1 VSGEP
6 RDDAFALAPAAPAAA
21 GPATGPA
28 PGRKPEWL
36 RMKRQGGP
44 DYNDLKRLLRTS
56 RLNTVCESA
65 NCPNRGECFAS
76 RTATF
81 MLLGDVC
88 TRHCTFCN
96 IPGGRVATVDNDE
109 PRRVAEAVRELALR
123 FAVVT
128 SVNRDD
134 LPDGGAAH
142 FAATIRAIRRL
153 VPGCGVEVL
162 IPDFLGDAL
171 ALESVLEARPE
182 VLNHNLETVPRLYP
196 ALRPQADYRRSL
208 QVLSRSRQ
216 WADGFDAAV
225 RVKTGIMVGVG
236 ETCDE
241 VLDLMR
247 DAVAHGVQV
256 LTIGQYLQPTAKH
269 HPVTRWVAPDE
280 FVHYAE
286 AGRSLGLEW
295 VESGP
300 LVRSS
305 YHAREQSQAAGTGL
319 GLAGTAGADAG

>member
-1 VSGEP
+1 MSTTP
-6 RDDAFALAPAAPAAA
+6 RDDAAPSPPAAA
-21 GPATGPA
+21 RAPRVA
-28 PGRKPEWL
+28 PGRKPDWL
-36 RMKRQGGP
+36 RMARQGGAE
-44 DYNDLKRLLRTS
+44 YNDLKRLLRSS

-65 NCPNRGECFAS
+65 NCPNRGECFGS

-81 MLLGDVC
+81 MLLGEVC
-88 TRHCTFCN
+88 TRRCTFCN
-96 IPGGRVATVDNDE
+96 IPGGRVAAVDADE
-109 PRRVAEAVRELALR
+109 PRRVAEAVRELGLR

-142 FAATIRAIRRL
+142 FAATIRAIRRT

-162 IPDFLGDAL
+162 IPDFRGDRP
-171 ALESVLEARPE
+171 ALETVLEARPE

-196 ALRPQADYRRSL
+196 ALRPQAAYLRSL
-208 QVLSRSRQ
+208 QLLGRARQ
-216 WADGFDAAV
+216 WADRLGAAV

-256 LTIGQYLQPTAKH
+256 LTIGQYLQPTVAH
-269 HPVTRWVAPDE
+269 HPVARWVPPDE
-280 FVHYAE
+280 FTRYAE
-286 AGRSLGLEW
+286 AGRAFGLEW
-295 VESGP
+295 VEAGP

-305 YHAREQSQAAGTGL
+305 YHAREQAQGDGDRREQPGAAG
-319 GLAGTAGADAG
+319 AGGG

>member
-1 VSGEP
+1 MSGAD
-6 RDDAFALAPAAPAAA
+6 RDDPFPLAPIPGASAPD
-21 GPATGPA
+21 GPEGAVATR
-28 PGRKPEWL
+28 RKPDWL
-36 RMKRQGGP
+36 RMKRQGGA
-44 DYNDLKRLLRTS
+44 DYNDVKRLLRTS

-81 MLLGDVC
+81 LLLGEVC
-88 TRHCTFCN
+88 TRRCTFCN
-96 IPGGRVATVDNDE
+96 IPGGRVGAADPDE
-109 PRRVAEAVRELALR
+109 PRRVAEAVRELGLR

-153 VPGCGVEVL
+153 NPGCGVEVL
-162 IPDFLGDAL
+162 IPDFLGDPL
-171 ALESVLEARPE
+171 ALETVLEARPE

-208 QVLSRSRQ
+208 QVLGRSRQ
-216 WADGFDAAV
+216 WADGFAV
-225 RVKTGIMVGVG
+225 PVDVKTGLMVGVG
-236 ETCDE
+236 ETFDE
-241 VLDLMR
+241 VLAVMR
-247 DAVAHGVQV
+247 DAAAHGVRT
-256 LTIGQYLQPTAKH
+256 LTIGQYLQPTAAH
-269 HPVTRWVAPDE
+269 HPVARWVEPAE
-280 FVHYAE
+280 FARYAE
-286 AGRSLGLEW
+286 AGRDLGLAW

-305 YHAREQSQAAGTGL
+305 YHAREQAASGTGRP
-319 GLAGTAGADAG
+319 GS